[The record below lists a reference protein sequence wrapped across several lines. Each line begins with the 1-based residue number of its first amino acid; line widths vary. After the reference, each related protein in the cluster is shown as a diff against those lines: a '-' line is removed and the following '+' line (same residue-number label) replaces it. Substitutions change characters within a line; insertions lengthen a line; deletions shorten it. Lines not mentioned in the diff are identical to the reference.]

1 MAVDSMN
8 EWPHITYKGRRPKK
22 EMSPNKLERRRALKV
37 AEQEAEARRK
47 VRAQARDQ
55 ARNSDCDR
63 TRRALRLAE
72 GGFGVLH
79 IITATGVD
87 GAFVRR
93 LVLGEVR

>member
-8 EWPHITYKGRRPKK
+8 EWPHKVTYKGR
-22 EMSPNKLERRRALKV
+22 ALV